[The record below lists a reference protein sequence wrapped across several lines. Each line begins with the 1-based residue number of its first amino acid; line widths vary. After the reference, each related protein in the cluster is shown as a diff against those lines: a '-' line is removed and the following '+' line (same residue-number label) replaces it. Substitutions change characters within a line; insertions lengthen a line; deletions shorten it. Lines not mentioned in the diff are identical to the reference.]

1 MQLPWV
7 LSSFLEVSFADI
19 ALSML
24 YPFRVVFPLDYVPFP
39 FRVRHFELLFLAA
52 LSLPF
57 ELDLIKNL
65 YQQMPPQ
72 NISTFEPRIDIL

>member
-57 ELDLIKNL
+57 ELDLIENL
-65 YQQMPPQ
+65 YQQMPAPPKHI
-72 NISTFEPRIDIL
+72 NF